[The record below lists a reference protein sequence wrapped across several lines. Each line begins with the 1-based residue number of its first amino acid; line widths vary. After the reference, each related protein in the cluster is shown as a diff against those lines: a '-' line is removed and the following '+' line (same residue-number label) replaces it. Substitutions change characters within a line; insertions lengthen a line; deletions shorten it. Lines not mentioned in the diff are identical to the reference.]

1 MAIKE
6 LLNAFHDA
14 VKWALHVCL
23 IPVVALLKGVTAIS
37 THVTTELERV

>member
-14 VKWALHVCL
+14 VKWVLHVCL
-23 IPVVALLKGVTAIS
+23 IPLIALLKGLTAIT